1 MNATVPTAVSTPVPT
16 PVSTPVSAPVST
28 LYLIDASMYVFRAWH
43 SMPNVFFD
51 RDGEPVNAVHGFGRF
66 LLDFLERT
74 RASHAVAAF
83 DIALTSSFRNAI
95 YPAYKANRDPAPPE
109 LSRQFEHCR
118 ELAAAFGITV
128 LADAAYEA
136 DDLIGSL
143 MQVSRAHG
151 LPAVIVS
158 ADKDF
163 GQLLLDGAEQWD
175 YARGQRWGGDGVP
188 ARLGVRPDQVVDCL
202 ALMGDPVDNI
212 PGVPGIG
219 AKGASALLA
228 HFNDLETLLA
238 RIDEVPFLRLRGAA
252 SLAAKLRAHA
262 GQARLS
268 QRLARIALDAPV
280 PDHPDRLRRRAPD
293 PAVLDA
299 LFERFRF
306 GPLTRARAHQILLPA
321 AIA

>member
-1 MNATVPTAVSTPVPT
+1 VDGLKETTPASV
-16 PVSTPVSAPVST
+16 AIST

-51 RDGEPVNAVHGFGRF
+51 CDGEPVNAVHGFGRF

-74 RASHAVAAF
+74 RATHAVAAF

-95 YPAYKANRDPAPPE
+95 YPAYKANREPAPPE
-109 LSRQFEHCR
+109 LKRQFDCCR
-118 ELAAAFGITV
+118 ELAAAFGLTV

-136 DDLIGSL
+136 DDLIGSVL
-143 MQVSRAHG
+143 HASHSHG
-151 LPAVIVS
+151 LRAVIVS

-163 GQLLLDGAEQWD
+163 GQLLRDGAEQWD
-175 YARGQRWGGDGVP
+175 YARGQRWGAAGVS
-188 ARLGVRPDQVVDCL
+188 ARLGVEAHQVVDYL
-202 ALMGDPVDNI
+202 ALTGDAIDNI

-219 AKGASALLA
+219 PKGAAALLA
-228 HFNDLETLLA
+228 HFGDLETLLA
-238 RIDEVPFLRLRGAA
+238 RVDEVPFLRLRGAA
-252 SLAAKLRAHA
+252 SMAAKLRVHA
-262 GQARLS
+262 AQARLS

-280 PDHPDRLRRRAPD
+280 PDHPDRLQRQAPD
-293 PAVLDA
+293 ADALSA

-306 GPLTRARAHQILLPA
+306 GPLTRTRALKILQME